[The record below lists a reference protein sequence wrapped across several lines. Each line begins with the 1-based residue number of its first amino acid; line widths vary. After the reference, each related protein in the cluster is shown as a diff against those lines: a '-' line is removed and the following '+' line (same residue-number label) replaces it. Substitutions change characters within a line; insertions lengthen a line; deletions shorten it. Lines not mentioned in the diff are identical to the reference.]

1 MTTIPQICT
10 TMQTLLTITTETA
23 AARLHYV
30 RRPDRAKFTPST
42 LVQTLVFGWLAQ
54 PDATVEQ
61 LAQMAA
67 RRGVAVSP
75 QAIDQRFTTAT
86 ATLLH
91 QVLTASLQHVVAAN
105 PVAIPILQRFT
116 SIRVHDSTTI
126 GLPDA
131 LTTMWVGCGNDTGR
145 GTAGLKC
152 GVQLDLLTGALCELD
167 LADGRTSD
175 HRLPL
180 QHAPLPAGSL
190 RLADLGFY
198 DLDVFAALDAAG
210 VYWLSRLQT
219 NSRITLPGHH
229 EQSLLAVLEGLGPVT
244 AWESPVLVGKGG
256 RLTARLLVQRVPQEV
271 ADERRRRIQA
281 DAKDKGRAPAKAAL
295 ALADWNV
302 LITNVPVELLSLDEA
317 MVVMRLRWQ
326 IELLFKLWKSH
337 GRVDEWR
344 TEKPARILCELYAK
358 LLALIFQH
366 WMIVACGWGD
376 PERSL
381 VKAAQVVRSYAGE
394 LASAHGH
401 HDQFVTVMTAL
412 SRIIQRIARMN
423 KRKKVPTTAQRLLA
437 VTEGPK

>member
-10 TMQTLLTITTETA
+10 TMQTLLTTTTETVA
-23 AARLHYV
+23 ATLHYAK
-30 RRPDRAKFTPST
+30 RPDRAKFTPST
-42 LVQTLVFGWLAQ
+42 LIQTLVFGWLAQ

-67 RRGVAVSP
+67 RLGVDVSA
-75 QAIDQRFTTAT
+75 QAIDQRFTTTT

-91 QVLTASLQHVVAAN
+91 QVLTAGIQQVVAAD
-105 PVAIPILQRFT
+105 PVAIPILQRF
-116 SIRVHDSTTI
+116 SAIRVHDSTTI

-167 LADGRTSD
+167 LADGRASD

-198 DLDVFAALDAAG
+198 DLDVFVALEAAG

-219 NSRITLPGHH
+219 NSRITLPGHP
-229 EQSLLAVLEGLGPVT
+229 EQSLLAVLEGLGPVS
-244 AWESPVLVGKGG
+244 AWESPVLVGKG
-256 RLTARLLVQRVPQEV
+256 RRVAARLLVQRVPQEV
-271 ADERRRRIQA
+271 ADERRRRIHA

-295 ALADWNV
+295 ALADWNA

-337 GRVDEWR
+337 GFVDEWR
-344 TEKPARILCELYAK
+344 TEKPARILCEVYAK
-358 LLALIFQH
+358 LLALIFHH
-366 WMIVACGWGD
+366 WMLLASGWAN

-381 VKAAQVVRSYAGE
+381 IKAAQVVRSYAGE

-401 HDQFVTVMTAL
+401 HDQFVRVMTAMGQV
-412 SRIIQRIARMN
+412 IQRMARMN
-423 KRKKVPTTAQRLLA
+423 KRKKAPSTAQRLLA
-437 VTEGPK
+437 LAGSPK